1 MPFKLSGCRS
11 ASPDSLDDELSL
23 QAFNGRGGPF
33 LPTPM
38 IGGFQRPMQMGGPG
52 RGMPGMGA
60 MPGRGMNGMMA
71 GRGMNGM
78 AGMPGFGM
86 GGGLRRPSDVYVQD
100 EHTSHCVQ
108 NSATDSRCHCDRWR
122 GWRSRRVICK

>member
-1 MPFKLSGCRS
+1 M
-11 ASPDSLDDELSL
+11 
-23 QAFNGRGGPF
+23 QAFNGRGGSF

-38 IGGFQRPMQMGGPG
+38 IGGFQRPMPMGGPG

-86 GGGLRRPSDVYVQD
+86 GGGLRIVWSSCCLDDPAFSPCFSTVPQ
-100 EHTSHCVQ
+100 
-108 NSATDSRCHCDRWR
+108 
-122 GWRSRRVICK
+122 

>member
-1 MPFKLSGCRS
+1 
-11 ASPDSLDDELSL
+11 
-23 QAFNGRGGPF
+23 
-33 LPTPM
+33 
-38 IGGFQRPMQMGGPG
+38 MQMGGPG

-86 GGGLRRPSDVYVQD
+86 GGGLWTAECYLCASWERVSSCF
-100 EHTSHCVQ
+100 TT
-108 NSATDSRCHCDRWR
+108 ATR
-122 GWRSRRVICK
+122 K